1 MKNTKLGPLIYAF
14 FEDQLKC
21 QKGLRPSSIRSY
33 RDALQL
39 FLLFVAEDTHRK
51 LTRISLTDLTGKR
64 VRHFLSFLEQ
74 KRHNHRRTRNHR
86 LAAIR
91 TFFEYLA
98 TREPTMLAEA
108 QQVAAIPVKR
118 TSKPQTLYLEH
129 DEINAIFSNL
139 PSIGSLA
146 LRDHALLLF
155 LYNTGARAQEVAD
168 LRVVHLEFVPQ
179 PRARLH
185 GKGDKWRLCPLWE
198 KTTMLLQRLLEQ
210 QSSPPSPE
218 SPVFTSNNGRH
229 PLTRFGIYKIVRRHT
244 TNVVKNGSDGKP
256 RMISPHIFRHTT
268 AVHLLEAGVEVNV
281 IRAWLGHVSLETTN
295 RYAEINLQ
303 MKVEALKTCE
313 PPVSI
318 SEVFPHKPI
327 WRDDPT
333 LLNWLQSL

>member
-1 MKNTKLGPLIYAF
+1 MSNTQLGPLIYTF

-39 FLLFVAEDTHRK
+39 FLLFVAEDRQRK
-51 LTRISLTDLTGKR
+51 LTRLSLTDLTGER

-74 KRHNHRRTRNHR
+74 KRHNQVRTRNHR

-91 TFFEYLA
+91 AFFDYLA
-98 TREPTMLAEA
+98 TREPTILAEA

-118 TSKPQTLYLEH
+118 TSPPQTLYLEH
-129 DEINAIFSNL
+129 DEVNTLFSSL
-139 PSIGSLA
+139 PSNSPFA

-155 LYNTGARAQEVAD
+155 LYNTGARVQEVAD
-168 LRVVHLEFVPQ
+168 LRVAHLELSPQ
-179 PRARLH
+179 PRVRLH
-185 GKGDKWRLCPLWE
+185 GKGDKWRLCPLWD
-198 KTTMLLQRLLEQ
+198 KTASLLQQLLKN
-210 QSSPPSPE
+210 QSDPQSPE
-218 SPVFTSNNGRH
+218 NPVFTSRNGYA
-229 PLTRFGIYKIVRRHT
+229 LTRFGIYKIVRRHAV
-244 TNVVKNGSDGKP
+244 NLVKTCNNGQTRS
-256 RMISPHIFRHTT
+256 ISPHIFRHTT

-295 RYAEINLQ
+295 RYAEVNIH
-303 MKVEALKTCE
+303 MKAEALKNCE
-313 PPVSI
+313 LSASI
-318 SEVFPHKPI
+318 SQVLPHKPI